1 MVADALQLGL
11 PLGAIYSVLP
21 LLDLTA
27 GAEAE
32 VRRLV
37 NVVLIGAVGYVLAR
51 LVNLAADKVHASHLK
66 LDFSTSVRARTLYT
80 QVSLLRRMALVV
92 VGFVSL
98 AAMLLLFAPVRQLGA
113 SLLASAGVVGVIAGV
128 AAQRSLANLVAG
140 FQIAVT
146 QPILLEDVVTV
157 EGEYGQIEEITLTFV
172 VVRLWDLRR
181 LVLPIS
187 YFLEKPFQN
196 WTRGSPEV
204 VGAVFLYVDPL
215 APLDALEAE
224 FERVLEA
231 EREAEHWNGQTK
243 KFVVFEAH
251 ERSLQLRLTM
261 SADDPNRL
269 WDLRAAVR
277 RAMADFL
284 RREHPEALPRLRAVC
299 NTQVGA
305 LERSLWT
312 KRRSPL
318 RTTVRAHRRF
328 SAVGARSACW
338 GPPHQPWRRDFSRP
352 ARLPTTTRRH
362 RRARRQ
368 PRPAAHRRRCRRAAP
383 RRTSTSSVPRCSTSR
398 RKPPCRREPT
408 NTSTGRRG
416 TVGRAEQNIE
426 RLRTLALVPRRLAGF
441 AQADTA
447 SALFGRNVKAPLY
460 VCPMGA
466 QDIVHAGRGT
476 RHRARGRRGGGA
488 LHAHQCFQPFVG
500 RSQPSRPA

>member
-1 MVADALQLGL
+1 MVATLVDALATLVALVAILAGLQVVLHWVATRVRRTLAAEPPPRPGHRWLLTGWIALSTRLTVWLWLCGLRGLWVWRLAPALGVASQPDTPWAADRFILLVTLVCTLSFVGRLLYLTNRRLRASAALDATHWERLLAAVVADALQLGL

-269 WDLRAAVR
+269 WDLRVAVR

-284 RREHPEALPRLRAVC
+284 RREHPEALPRLRAEAIAPNPV
-299 NTQVGA
+299 
-305 LERSLWT
+305 ERDG
-312 KRRSPL
+312 
-318 RTTVRAHRRF
+318 V
-328 SAVGARSACW
+328 
-338 GPPHQPWRRDFSRP
+338 D
-352 ARLPTTTRRH
+352 
-362 RRARRQ
+362 
-368 PRPAAHRRRCRRAAP
+368 
-383 RRTSTSSVPRCSTSR
+383 
-398 RKPPCRREPT
+398 
-408 NTSTGRRG
+408 
-416 TVGRAEQNIE
+416 
-426 RLRTLALVPRRLAGF
+426 
-441 AQADTA
+441 
-447 SALFGRNVKAPLY
+447 RNVEDR
-460 VCPMGA
+460 V
-466 QDIVHAGRGT
+466 
-476 RHRARGRRGGGA
+476 
-488 LHAHQCFQPFVG
+488 
-500 RSQPSRPA
+500 